1 MAGIMEYI
9 QWRGDLPFAQFPLNP
24 VDNLIF
30 SKLSYLQLKN
40 AVGQKGARTLRETAQ
55 DIFADNTNNNLGV
68 LLTGEFKRMLKLM
81 SDSRRYGS
89 LIIRDTLE
97 IYDEEVEI
105 QFAVTVIELNRD
117 TAYIA
122 FRGTDDTLIGWK
134 EDFKMSFMDEVP
146 AQKMAVDYVNKAVP
160 RFKYKKIYLGGHSK
174 GGNLAVYAAIHAEK
188 NVKDKIVTVYNNDGP
203 GFRKRLL
210 DTKEYRRVS
219 ERIVT
224 LVPQSSVV
232 GMLLEH
238 EESYRV
244 VQSTQ
249 HGLFQH
255 DGFSWQVL
263 GPDFV
268 YLPRVGDDCITVDRT
283 VKEVLLTLSDEQRE
297 AFINTFFEI
306 LDMNKN
312 RTLTDM
318 KKDGLKT
325 LYSMSRNYHSLDKK
339 TKKAISSTVSLFF
352 GKAIQ
357 NYLEVKNIPHW
368 REKIQLDAR

>member
-55 DIFADNTNNNLGV
+55 DIFADNTNNALGV

-146 AQKMAVDYVNKAVP
+146 AQKIAVDYVNKAVP

-339 TKKAISSTVSLFF
+339 TKKAISST
-352 GKAIQ
+352 
-357 NYLEVKNIPHW
+357 
-368 REKIQLDAR
+368 